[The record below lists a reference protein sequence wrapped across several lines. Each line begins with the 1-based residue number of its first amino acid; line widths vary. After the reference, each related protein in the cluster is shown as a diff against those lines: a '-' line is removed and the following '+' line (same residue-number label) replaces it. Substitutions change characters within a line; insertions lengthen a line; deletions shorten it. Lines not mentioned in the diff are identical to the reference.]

1 MIIQDFHTF
10 LLLAS
15 CDFYFYI
22 ILLILRA
29 DLAFFQTFIAIH
41 RRELTFLERLENLPI
56 GILRF
61 ERFLEL
67 FERFCYVAAQT
78 ISSDL
83 PNNNLLFL
91 ITTSKTK
98 KKIEKIYIQMPM
110 GDFLKIKESLSR
122 ELT

>member
-67 FERFCYVAAQT
+67 FERFCCVAAQT